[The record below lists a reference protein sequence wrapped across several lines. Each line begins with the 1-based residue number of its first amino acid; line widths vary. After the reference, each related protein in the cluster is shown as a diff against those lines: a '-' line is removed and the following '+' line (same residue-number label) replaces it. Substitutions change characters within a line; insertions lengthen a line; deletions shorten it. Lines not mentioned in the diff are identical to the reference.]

1 MCVCVFY
8 ISSLCLGLYDG
19 DAGVILN
26 WRSEICLSFKV
37 VFTGERN
44 EEIQSRGEGKC
55 ADICVEC
62 VCLCAASLCICP
74 Q

>member
-1 MCVCVFY
+1 MCV
-8 ISSLCLGLYDG
+8 LYFFIVPWDVRWC
-19 DAGVILN
+19 AGVILN

-55 ADICVEC
+55 GDIYVEC
-62 VCLCAASLCICP
+62 VCLCAAPLCICP